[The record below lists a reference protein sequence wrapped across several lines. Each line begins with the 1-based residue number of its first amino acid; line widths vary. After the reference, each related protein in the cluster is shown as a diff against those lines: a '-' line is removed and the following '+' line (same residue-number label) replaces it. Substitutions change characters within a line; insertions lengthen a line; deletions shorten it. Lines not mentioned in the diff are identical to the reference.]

1 MRRLKVPVKK
11 IEKIKH
17 DVFRLVFS
25 SPWLAASARPGNFL
39 HVHTAPSLTLRRP
52 FSVHLVKG
60 NDIHILFRI
69 RGKGTRFLSALEK
82 GDSLDIIG
90 PLGNGFIYKDA
101 GRYDRIYLVAGG
113 IGVAPLVF
121 LGQEIAGQLL
131 KNKTDRISAI
141 IGAPSR
147 NELLGKSDFTR
158 CGIKVITATE
168 DGSCGR
174 KGMCVD
180 ALSRELQKNAGRKER
195 IRIYA
200 CGPEAMF
207 KAIAET
213 VAPYDNIDCQV
224 SYEQFMGCGIGVCL
238 GCAIETK
245 NGYKRVCK
253 DGPVFDLFNIF

>member
-11 IEKIKH
+11 IEKIRH

-25 SPWLAASARPGNFL
+25 SPWLASSARPGNFL

-52 FSVHLVKG
+52 FSVHLVQG

-69 RGKGTRFLSALEK
+69 RGKGTLFLSALKK
-82 GDSLDIIG
+82 GDVLDLIG
-90 PLGNGFIYKDA
+90 PLGNGFNLKDA
-101 GRYDRIYLVAGG
+101 GRYDHIYLVAGG

-121 LGQEIAGQLL
+121 LGQEIAGRLPAKQ
-131 KNKTDRISAI
+131 RGRVSAI

-147 NELLGKSDFTR
+147 NELLGKSDFIR
-158 CGIKVITATE
+158 CGIKVINTTE

-174 KGMCVD
+174 KGMSVD
-180 ALSRELQKNAGRKER
+180 ALSRELQKSAGRGKR
-195 IRIYA
+195 IKIYA

-213 VAPYDNIDCQV
+213 VAPYDNITCQV

-253 DGPVFDLFNIF
+253 DGPVFDLFDIF